1 MDHHTAA
8 LLAAGKHLSD
18 ALTSFEAP
26 PADPLITSLWVAM
39 SLLQKAIRRG
49 RHDLAHRAAASL
61 LHDSSERL
69 WRRLACLASG
79 DGGLGDFETVALA
92 TAAMAGK
99 RARAE
104 WGGEWKT
111 ASYLILRMAK
121 AIKCRAADDLLLA
134 A

>member
-69 WRRLACLASG
+69 WRRLACIAFEDIGLA
-79 DGGLGDFETVALA
+79 DFPTVAQV
-92 TAAMAGK
+92 TAGMAGK
-99 RARAE
+99 TFRGSLGEE
-104 WGGEWKT
+104 W
-111 ASYLILRMAK
+111 AK
-121 AIKCRAADDLLLA
+121 SIFS
-134 A
+134 